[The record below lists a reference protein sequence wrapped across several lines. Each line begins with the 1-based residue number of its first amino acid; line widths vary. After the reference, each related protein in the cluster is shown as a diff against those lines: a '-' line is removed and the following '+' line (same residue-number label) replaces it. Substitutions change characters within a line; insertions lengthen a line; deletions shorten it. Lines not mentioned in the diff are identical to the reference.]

1 MTMPIMKDDVLV
13 KAKNHLIFFSEARN
27 ETALLKL
34 YNGAFGHGQS
44 LWKIGLITEEELLY
58 LKGEAE
64 SARVER
70 FHCNS
75 SSYENL

>member
-1 MTMPIMKDDVLV
+1 MPIMKDDVLV

-34 YNGAFGHGQS
+34 YNGAFGYGQS
-44 LWKIGLITEEELLY
+44 LWKIGLITALY

-64 SARVER
+64 SAPVER
-70 FHCNS
+70 FHRNS
-75 SSYENL
+75 SSYKISN